1 MPKRNTFSRE
11 FKLEAIRQLEAGD
24 KKAADLARE
33 LGVPRNKLYLW
44 REELKVKDS
53 ETAFPGSG
61 RRSSKEAELAALKR
75 ENERLREE
83 NAILKKAAQY
93 FARESS

>member
-11 FKLEAIRQLEAGD
+11 FKLEAIRQMDAGD

-44 REELKVKDS
+44 REELKAKDS

-61 RRSSKEAELAALKR
+61 RRSGKDAELAALKR

-93 FARESS
+93 FARGSS

>member
-11 FKLEAIRQLEAGD
+11 FKLEAIRQMEAGD
-24 KKAADLARE
+24 KKASDLARE

-44 REELKVKDS
+44 RDELKAKDN
-53 ETAFPGSG
+53 ETVFPGSG
-61 RRSSKEAELAALKR
+61 RRSGKEAELAVLKR

-83 NAILKKAAQY
+83 NAILKKAARY

>member
-1 MPKRNTFSRE
+1 MPEEVSDAKEKYLSRE

-44 REELKVKDS
+44 RES
-53 ETAFPGSG
+53 
-61 RRSSKEAELAALKR
+61 
-75 ENERLREE
+75 
-83 NAILKKAAQY
+83 
-93 FARESS
+93 